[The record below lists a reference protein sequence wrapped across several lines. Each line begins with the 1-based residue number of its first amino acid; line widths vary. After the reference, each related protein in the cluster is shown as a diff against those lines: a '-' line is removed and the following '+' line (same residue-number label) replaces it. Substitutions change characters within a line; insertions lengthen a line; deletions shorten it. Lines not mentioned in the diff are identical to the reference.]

1 MQPTVYIMA
10 SRRNG
15 TLYVGITTNLPRRAY
30 EHRHGLVPGFTQ
42 DYNVR
47 RLVYFEQHGSIEDAI
62 VREKRLKK
70 WKRAWKIELIEAS
83 NPDWNDLFWRAE

>member
-47 RLVYFEQHGSIEDAI
+47 RLVYFEQHGSIQDAI